1 MHTSPGKITVPSSP
15 PAAFEENA
23 PCELIGK
30 SILQEKTNGEVVQK
44 CCQDTSK
51 ITIMVQGKLI

>member
-15 PAAFEENA
+15 PAPFEENA

-30 SILQEKTNGEVVQK
+30 SILQKKTNGEIVQK
-44 CCQDTSK
+44 CFQDTSE
-51 ITIMVQGKLI
+51 ITIMVQGK